1 MPAEM
6 KSIFLFFVCV
16 QIFVGIVHS
25 AAIVNDTDEKLC
37 KLCNA
42 SCLMLQS
49 GEKHDDVAFGD
60 TWSYSCASSRPQD
73 DAEFDVREIDQGTI
87 VVAGEEDEVYYISK
101 FIDSSKNGKHLH
113 VHVRDGHPDHHD
125 HSHLEEF
132 DHKPEHPSKTRADA
146 MLNVV
151 HPKVQNEEREEM

>member
-1 MPAEM
+1 MILTMPAEM

-113 VHVRDGHPDHHD
+113 VHVLPAALLLSVATPPAGCRRRRPRGASCALRSRSGNSGP
-125 HSHLEEF
+125 
-132 DHKPEHPSKTRADA
+132 
-146 MLNVV
+146 
-151 HPKVQNEEREEM
+151 